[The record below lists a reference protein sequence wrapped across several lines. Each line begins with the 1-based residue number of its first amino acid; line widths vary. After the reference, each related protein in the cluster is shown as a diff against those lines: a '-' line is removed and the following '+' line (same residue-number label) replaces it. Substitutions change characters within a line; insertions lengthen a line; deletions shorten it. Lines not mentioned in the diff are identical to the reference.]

1 MSEMD
6 TWTDEQLTE
15 AAMKAFTLG
24 QMHGARG
31 KKRLTSQGVTM
42 ALELPGDR
50 RVIHREAMG
59 RVYGAG
65 FALGA
70 LKRKLPK

>member
-1 MSEMD
+1 MSDMD
-6 TWTDEQLTE
+6 AWTDAQLAE
-15 AAMKAFTLG
+15 AAMRAFNWGLN
-24 QMHGARG
+24 HGAKG

-70 LKRKLPK
+70 LKRHPPK